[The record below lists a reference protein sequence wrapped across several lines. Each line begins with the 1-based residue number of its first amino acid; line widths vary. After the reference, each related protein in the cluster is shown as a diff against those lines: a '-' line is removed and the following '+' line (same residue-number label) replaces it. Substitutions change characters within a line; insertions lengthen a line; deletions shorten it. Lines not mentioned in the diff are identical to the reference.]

1 MYSHAW
7 YFLFGVWQLEIA
19 MQLSGVFCLKSGEV
33 CVLISW
39 PLVSNSKANSNAMDF
54 LLNCCC
60 TKLNFVSVFRCNLKK
75 PPAKFCF
82 FFLFAI
88 GNYFI
93 RVFLDFNFLL
103 TEFPIKK
110 FLFSRCVE
118 EGAKALEFFSSTCA

>member
-1 MYSHAW
+1 
-7 YFLFGVWQLEIA
+7 

-39 PLVSNSKANSNAMDF
+39 PIVSNSKANSNAMDF
-54 LLNCCC
+54 LLSCCC

-93 RVFLDFNFLL
+93 RVFLISIFFLL
-103 TEFPIKK
+103 
-110 FLFSRCVE
+110 
-118 EGAKALEFFSSTCA
+118 SSQ